1 MKERMRFIGNFVFI
15 LFLFVLLYSFAMFQ
29 GGFVSW
35 FLFFSFLPMF
45 LYHIGLLLYPLKN
58 WKVTRKISRQIIR
71 AGDSAT
77 IHVKIQRRFPFPLY
91 YCVFEEIL
99 PDSLKK
105 LDSRKD
111 KYNFMDDPDK
121 LFVNRQIKKIIF
133 PSIRRVVEFSYTLE
147 QVPRG
152 EHHLH
157 ALRVRTGD
165 VFGFVRKEHVFELPN
180 RLIAY
185 PNERPV
191 RLKGKSANFE
201 QGSTASYMLNL
212 KNTNVATGIREYMPG
227 DKFSWI
233 DWKQTAKKNAV
244 MTKEFE
250 QEKSTDIVLI
260 LDGCAY
266 EGMNYLAFEAAV
278 EMTISF
284 MEEIRKQSSQVGLVT
299 IGEKAVRFPLMDG
312 PGQLNMVK
320 QHLTRFQPVRKQPF
334 SVKLKEEMIRMDSG
348 NIIVIFTNNLDSGLR
363 DAIKKLKQRS
373 KRIMII
379 FIQSA
384 NKIQQLNQEKTRQL
398 KLDGVNIVTMSES
411 ELLMNPIE
419 VRLT

>member
-15 LFLFVLLYSFAMFQ
+15 LFLFLLLYSFAMFQ

-35 FLFFSFLPMF
+35 FLFFSFLPIF
-45 LYHIGLLLYPLKN
+45 IYHIGFLLYPLKK
-58 WKVTRKISRQIIR
+58 WQITRSVSRHINR
-71 AGDSAT
+71 AGDNVT
-77 IHVKIQRRFPFPLY
+77 IHVQIKRKIPFPLY
-91 YCVFEEIL
+91 YCVFEEVL

-105 LDSRKD
+105 IDSRKD

-133 PSIRRVVEFSYTLE
+133 PSVRRELKLSYTLE
-147 QVPRG
+147 QMPRG
-152 EHHLH
+152 EHQLQEI
-157 ALRVRTGD
+157 RVRTGD
-165 VFGFVRKEHVFELPN
+165 VFGFVRKECVFEVSD

-191 RLKGKSANFE
+191 RLLEQPANFE

-233 DWKQTAKKNAV
+233 DWKQTAKKNTV

-266 EGMNYLAFEAAV
+266 EGMNHLAFEAAV
-278 EMTISF
+278 EMTVSF
-284 MEEIRKQSSQVGLVT
+284 MDEIRKQSSQAGLVT
-299 IGEKAVRFPLMDG
+299 IGEKAVHFPLG
-312 PGQLNMVK
+312 ESPGQVNMVK
-320 QHLTRFQPVRKQPF
+320 QHLTHIQPAGTQPF
-334 SVKLKEEMIRMDSG
+334 SVKLKEEMMKLGTG
-348 NIIVIFTNNLDSGLR
+348 NILVIFTNNLDGDLR
-363 DAIKKLKQRS
+363 DTVRKMKQRS
-373 KRIMII
+373 KRITII

-384 NKIQQLNQEKTRQL
+384 KNLQKINHEKSRGF
-398 KLDGVNIVTMSES
+398 DGIKIVTMSES

>member
-1 MKERMRFIGNFVFI
+1 
-15 LFLFVLLYSFAMFQ
+15 MFQ

-35 FLFFSFLPMF
+35 FLFFSFLPIF
-45 LYHIGLLLYPLKN
+45 LYHIGLLLYPLKK
-58 WKVTRKISRQIIR
+58 WKITRSISRQINR
-71 AGDSAT
+71 AGDSVT
-77 IHVKIQRRFPFPLY
+77 VHVQMKRSIPFPLY
-91 YCVFEEIL
+91 YCVFEEVL

-105 LDSRKD
+105 IDSRKD
-111 KYNFMDDPDK
+111 KYHFMDDPEK

-133 PSIRRVVEFSYTLE
+133 PSIRRTVEFSYILE
-147 QVPRG
+147 QIPRG
-152 EHHLH
+152 EHHLQ
-157 ALRVRTGD
+157 ALRIRTGD
-165 VFGFVRKEHVFELPN
+165 VFGFVRKEHVFKLPD

-191 RLKGKSANFE
+191 RLMEQSANFE
-201 QGSTASYMLNL
+201 QGSTSSYMLNL

-233 DWKQTAKKNAV
+233 DWKQTAKKNTV

-260 LDGCAY
+260 LDGCEY
-266 EGMNYLAFEAAV
+266 DGMNYLAFEAAV

-299 IGEKAVRFPLMDG
+299 IGEKAVHFPLRDA
-312 PGQLNMVK
+312 PGQMNMVK
-320 QHLTRFQPVRKQPF
+320 QHLTHIQPVGKQPF
-334 SVKLKEEMIRMDSG
+334 SVKLKEEMMKMESG
-348 NIIVIFTNNLDSGLR
+348 NILVIFTNNMNSELR
-363 DAIKKLKQRS
+363 DAIKKMKQRS
-373 KRIMII
+373 KRIMVI

-384 NKIQQLNQEKTRQL
+384 NKIQQLNKEKTRQL
-398 KLDGVNIVTMSES
+398 KLDGVNVVTMSES

-419 VRLT
+419 VRLS